1 MTTFDRT
8 MWVNAGHVRDY
19 REQAERCV
27 PDCHYRN
34 ERFTIDRG
42 KKP

>member
-8 MWVNAGHVRDY
+8 KWVNAGHARDY
-19 REQAERCV
+19 REQADRCISDR
-27 PDCHYRN
+27 PYQN
-34 ERFTIDRG
+34 ERFTIYRG